1 MANKL
6 IIDIDGNA
14 KGLENKLNSLGS
26 TAKKAFSG
34 VETVGTNAV
43 KGIAAGV
50 GAATTAVSGLVAA
63 AVKGYAEYE
72 QLTGGIETL
81 FKSSSG
87 IVKDY
92 AENAYKTAGLSANQY
107 MDTMMSFSASLL
119 QGLGGDTNEAARIGN
134 IAIEDMSDNVNKM
147 GSSMGEVQ
155 DAYRGFAKQNYTML
169 DNLNL
174 GYGGSREE
182 MLRLVN
188 DAGIAEQKF
197 TDLNQVSFDQIIMA
211 IHKVQENTEV
221 TGTTAEEAEKTISGS
236 ANMARA
242 AWANLVVGIADDN
255 QDFKGLVDKF
265 VESTATLMGN
275 LMPRVKMALEG
286 VGKLIN
292 TLLPVIIAQIPYIVD
307 TLLPMILNSGL
318 NIINALLTGIQQN
331 MPLLLTS
338 ATTIMTTLYN
348 GVLAISAQLM
358 PIAQELIGKI
368 AEGFLMYQ
376 SLIWT
381 IGINLLAALIT
392 GIEKALPT
400 LIPMAQT
407 MITNIVDLLSEQAP
421 KMLQAAINIILALA
435 NGLIEVLPTILPQ
448 IGTLMSELVQI
459 LIDNAPLI
467 IDASAELIAQLL
479 NGMANDADLGGKIIL
494 LVVAIANAV
503 VENAPKL
510 WDAGLNL
517 IIGLLDGIWDNRQ
530 LILDK
535 IGELLKNLIDSVLE
549 IFGIESS
556 PSTVF
561 EGIGDDMIQGLLN
574 GITETWA
581 SITEWA
587 GGLLDTVT
595 GWFSGIDLAEIGSNI
610 IGSLKTGLENAWGS
624 VSGWFTDKF
633 AGIKGMFGGGKTG
646 AVDAEGNPIEALDPG
661 TMTAEVTNMM
671 TIDPMSPVPQN
682 VIDSYTALSTALIAV
697 NAEVAK
703 LNGFFGGAV
712 AAEGAAAEGGG
723 GSLLAGMTALA
734 DYISGTMTTALTDFG
749 DFLVGTFIPNVDL
762 VRKSLYIA
770 GGGGSTLYNALGA
783 IQGIVEDIIVLFLK
797 LVNILKIDFE
807 AAVEKAK
814 EEIGELVGELEPLE
828 RKGWAIRD
836 AFVAALAAIEAVMKA
851 QNGAS
856 TKNNP
861 IINDNRLRATAWGGW
876 TSSKGLTLVGERGP
890 ELIGTSRMMN
900 VWRNDEIQKR
910 LSVARDKVNTLSSS
924 MMNVIGSRSIDQS
937 TTNNNSTSMNF
948 GNVYGESYL
957 NEMIESVVDRYS
969 RKAVW
974 LGSKG

>member
-14 KGLENKLNSLGS
+14 KALENKLNGLGS
-26 TAKKAFSG
+26 MAKKAFNG
-34 VETVGTNAV
+34 VETVGTTAV

-87 IVKDY
+87 IIKEY

-107 MDTMMSFSASLL
+107 MNTMMNFSASLL
-119 QGLGGDTNEAARIGN
+119 QGLGGDTKEAARIGN
-134 IAIEDMSDNVNKM
+134 IAIEDMADNANKM
-147 GSSMGEVQ
+147 GTSMESIQ
-155 DAYRGFAKQNYTML
+155 NAYQGFAKQNYTML
-169 DNLNL
+169 DNLKL
-174 GYGGSREE
+174 GYGGTREE

-188 DAGIAEQKF
+188 DSGIAEQKF

-211 IHKVQENTEV
+211 IHEVQENMGV
-221 TGTTAEEAEKTISGS
+221 TGTTALEAEKTISGS

-275 LMPRVKMALEG
+275 LMPRIKMALEG
-286 VGKLIN
+286 VGQLIN

-307 TLLPMILNSGL
+307 TLLPMILNSGMD
-318 NIINALLTGIQQN
+318 IINSLLTGIEQN
-331 MPLLLTS
+331 LPLLLTS
-338 ATTIMTTLYN
+338 ATTIMNTLYD
-348 GVLAISAQLM
+348 GILDISDQLM
-358 PIAQELIGKI
+358 PIAEQLIGKI
-368 AEGFLMYQ
+368 AEGFLMYK
-376 SLIWT
+376 SLVWT

-392 GIEKALPT
+392 GIEQALPT

-407 MITNIVDLLSEQAP
+407 MITNIVTLLSEQAP
-421 KMLQAAINIILALA
+421 EMLQAAINIILALA

-448 IGTLMSELVQI
+448 IGTLMSDLVQI
-459 LIDNAPLI
+459 LIDNAPKI
-467 IDASAELIAQLL
+467 IDASAELITQLL

-494 LVVAIANAV
+494 LVIAIADAV

-510 WDAGLNL
+510 WDAGMNL
-517 IIGLLDGIWDNRQ
+517 IKGLLDGIWDNRQ

-535 IGELLKNLIDSVLE
+535 IGELLKDLIDAVLE
-549 IFGIESS
+549 ILGIKS

-561 EGIGDDMIQGLLN
+561 KEIGDDMIQGLLD

-581 SITEWA
+581 LITEWA

-595 GWFSGIDLAEIGSNI
+595 GWFSGIDLVEVGSNI

-633 AGIKGMFGGGKTG
+633 DGIKGIFGGGKTG
-646 AVDAEGNPIEALDPG
+646 SVDAEGNPIEALDPG

-703 LNGFFGGAV
+703 LNGYFGGAV

-723 GSLLAGMTALA
+723 SSLLAGMTALA
-734 DYISGTMTTALTDFG
+734 DYISGSMTTALTDFG

-783 IQGIVEDIIVLFLK
+783 IQGIVEDIKAVFENLISVMKVNFKEAVDKVKEQSGALLGVL
-797 LVNILKIDFE
+797 
-807 AAVEKAK
+807 K
-814 EEIGELVGELEPLE
+814 EIENA
-828 RKGWAIRD
+828 GWAIQA
-836 AFVAALAAIEAVMKA
+836 AFMAALAAIEAVVKA
-851 QNGAS
+851 QSGVS

-861 IINDNRLRATAWGGW
+861 IINTNGLRATAWGGW

-924 MMNVIGSRSIDQS
+924 MMNVAGNRSIDQS

-957 NEMIESVVDRYS
+957 NEMIESVVDRYA
-969 RKAVW
+969 RKAVF